1 MKISQTYSEDSILE
15 DIKAGGNRLNPA
27 LGFMY
32 SSYYRLL
39 ESIIL
44 KNSGN
49 EDDAADVI
57 QDTFLAFVKIVQE
70 ERFRKDA
77 GVKSMLY
84 SMVRNLW
91 ITEIR
96 KRKSTQNRHEIFE
109 QGNEIIVGD
118 FSTEIEEIEN
128 QKLIIS
134 LFESIG
140 QKCKSIL
147 ISFYYENLSMK
158 EIMDKEGF
166 SSEQVLRNK
175 KYKCL
180 KFLIEKVNGNEVLA
194 KSVKNALQNDR

>member
-1 MKISQTYSEDSILE
+1 MKISKTYSEESILE
-15 DIKAGGNRLNPA
+15 DIEAGGDYLNTA
-27 LGFMY
+27 LNFMY
-32 SSYYRLL
+32 ASYYGLL
-39 ESIIL
+39 ENIIL

-70 ERFRKDA
+70 GRFRKEA

-84 SMVRNLW
+84 SMARNLW

-96 KRKSTQNRHEIFE
+96 KRKSTQNRNEIFE
-109 QGNEIIVGD
+109 QSNEMKSEE
-118 FSTEIEEIEN
+118 FSIEIEKIES
-128 QKLIIS
+128 QKLILS

-140 QKCKSIL
+140 QKCKNIL

-158 EIMDKEGF
+158 EIMEKEDF

-180 KFLIEKVNGNEVLA
+180 KSLIEKVKGNEVLA
-194 KSVKNALQNDR
+194 KSVKNALQND

>member
-1 MKISQTYSEDSILE
+1 MKISKTYSEESILD
-15 DIKAGGNRLNPA
+15 DIKANGKRLNTA
-27 LGFMY
+27 LNYMY
-32 SSYYRLL
+32 STYYLSL
-39 ESIIL
+39 ENLIL
-44 KNSGN
+44 KNSGDK
-49 EDDAADVI
+49 DDAADII
-57 QDTFLAFVKIVQE
+57 QDTFLAFVKLVQE
-70 ERFRKDA
+70 GRFRKEA

-84 SMVRNLW
+84 SMARNLW

-96 KRKSTQNRHEIFE
+96 KRKSIQNRHEIFE
-109 QGNEIIVGD
+109 SGNEVE
-118 FSTEIEEIEN
+118 SEEYSIEMERVEN
-128 QKLIIS
+128 QKLILS

-158 EIMDKEGF
+158 EIMDKEEF

-180 KFLIEKVNGNEVLA
+180 KSLIEKVKGNEILA

>member
-1 MKISQTYSEDSILE
+1 MKISKTYSEDSIL
-15 DIKAGGNRLNPA
+15 DDVKAGGNQLNKA

-32 SSYYRLL
+32 SSYYGLL

-44 KNSGN
+44 KNNGD

-70 ERFRKDA
+70 GRFREEA

-84 SMVRNLW
+84 SIARNLW

-109 QGNEIIVGD
+109 QENDIEVEGV
-118 FSTEIEEIEN
+118 SVEIEKIEN
-128 QKLIIS
+128 QKLILS

-158 EIMDKEGF
+158 EIMDNEEF

-180 KFLIEKVNGNEVLA
+180 KSLIEKVNGNEILA
-194 KSVKNALQNDR
+194 KSVKNALQND

>member
-1 MKISQTYSEDSILE
+1 MKLSKTYSENSILD
-15 DIKAGGNRLNPA
+15 DIKAGGSQLNKA

-32 SSYYRLL
+32 SSYYGLL

-57 QDTFLAFVKIVQE
+57 QDTFLAFVKMVQDG
-70 ERFRKDA
+70 RFRKEA

-84 SMVRNLW
+84 SIVRNLW

-109 QGNEIIVGD
+109 QGNDVEVEGV
-118 FSTEIEEIEN
+118 SVEIEKIEN
-128 QKLIIS
+128 QKLILS

-140 QKCKSIL
+140 KKCKSIL

-158 EIMDKEGF
+158 DIMEKEDF

-180 KFLIEKVNGNEVLA
+180 KSLIEKVNGNVILA
-194 KSVKNALQNDR
+194 KSVKNALQND